1 MEFKFR
7 AIDERTTPCRSSP
20 SPSSHSLSYF
30 SEQALRVNYSMDP
43 NFMHNPRD
51 FYTIQREIEK
61 ERIRHEII
69 TAENLR
75 RRLLEE
81 EVRRELMMER
91 EMARAS
97 EMGLSMDERL
107 SMQLHSRYPLMHQ
120 LNNRWLEDR
129 FPFPGSRGMGFGH
142 DVLPP
147 TLPQFSDA
155 MKDEIRNAL
164 EVNKKDKLIMLAK
177 PDPNLCGSKR
187 KASTPPAAS
196 VELPLMSSKKTKEW
210 SCALC
215 QVSATSERG
224 LDEHLQGKKHK
235 AKEAGLLRAQ
245 KMCNNSISSMSKK
258 SGKKIKLRES
268 KDSSGQEMK
277 TDVEEES
284 TEVNKAVVGSDQKAE
299 GVEDSEI
306 KNEGLP
312 KKKDLTAKTRK
323 KKNGI
328 PTAEKTKRKPPLRK
342 KFKFWCED
350 CQVGT
355 HSAVVMEGHK
365 RGKKHIARSNES
377 KKNDEAV
384 PATSS
389 MTIVAPPDPTEKAE
403 DEDVVAE
410 EPNEKTTGR
419 VTEKDED
426 EEVVAK
432 EASEQRAEN
441 VTKEVEDEGFVAKE
455 ASGGMTE
462 NVTDVEGE
470 GLVAKKAKKE
480 MAENVTGDS
489 NGAHPS
495 IVADVVDL
503 MQKTH

>member
-1 MEFKFR
+1 
-7 AIDERTTPCRSSP
+7 
-20 SPSSHSLSYF
+20 
-30 SEQALRVNYSMDP
+30 MDP

-51 FYTIQREIEK
+51 FNTIQREIEK

-142 DVLPP
+142 DVLPR

-164 EVNKKDKLIMLAK
+164 EVNKKDKLIMLNSFQSGAKVRGHPLWTSVIFILILMKLGDKFVWECIWTHYLDLVPNMLAFGYEHWSKFTFSVWLHLNGVFSNYELMLAK

-258 SGKKIKLRES
+258 SGKKKIKLRES

-284 TEVNKAVVGSDQKAE
+284 TEVNKAVVGSERKAE
-299 GVEDSEI
+299 VVEDSEI

-312 KKKDLTAKTRK
+312 KKDLTAKTRK

-377 KKNDEAV
+377 KKNDDAV

-410 EPNEKTTGR
+410 EPNEKTTGC

-426 EEVVAK
+426 EEV
-432 EASEQRAEN
+432 
-441 VTKEVEDEGFVAKE
+441 
-455 ASGGMTE
+455 
-462 NVTDVEGE
+462 
-470 GLVAKKAKKE
+470 VAKKAKKE

-489 NGAHPS
+489 NGTRPS

-503 MQKTH
+503 MQKTP